1 MKSAVIPQIR
11 VEPQLRAELDNA
23 VTRYRQTSE
32 LLRSYSNVMLPNA
45 QTIIRTA
52 ELKLRNGEI
61 NYLNWVMLVN
71 QSIEIQNQYL
81 AVAQQR
87 NESVILIEKISSNN

>member
-1 MKSAVIPQIR
+1 
-11 VEPQLRAELDNA
+11 
-23 VTRYRQTSE
+23 
-32 LLRSYSNVMLPNA
+32 MLPNA